1 MLSQAQRTAI
11 LELSAKGV
19 SKREIAQV
27 LRLSRPTVRKVLR
40 ENSTNVPEIQRAEK
54 AEPYREQILDLL
66 ISCKGNLVRVHEEL
80 VAGGAALSYP
90 ALTAFCRRQGIG
102 QTPAV
107 PAGQYHFEP
116 GVEMQ
121 HDTSPHEVEVG
132 GRKYKAQTAS
142 AVLCYSRMLFFQIN
156 PTFQR
161 FDCKVFL
168 TDALRY
174 MGGAP
179 ERVMIDNTH
188 VVVLRGTGREMI
200 PVPEMEAFGERFGFR
215 FVAHERGDANRSARV
230 ERPFSFIEN
239 NFLAGRTFASW
250 ADLNQQARQWC
261 DRVNS
266 TYKKHIRGVPREL
279 FAVERMHLKPLPAWI
294 PEVYRLHQ
302 RTVDVE
308 GYVSVNSIRYSVP
321 AAWIGH
327 RVEVRET
334 RDKIEIEMDA
344 RHIVTHA
351 RAVTPLSQRITLAAH
366 RPPRGEGVKR
376 SDPHP
381 EEKAIVE
388 AAPETALYVAALKQK
403 SRKVVALALRQ
414 LLRLLREYP
423 REPFLA
429 AVQEAARYGLYDLD
443 RLERMILR
451 RVARDYFLLLDPD
464 TDSHAEELEQLLKN
478 LKLRRMLG
486 VYDEQLRAAEKAQ
499 ASYSEFVAGL
509 LRAQW
514 HDRQESA
521 LEWRIRRANLPERW
535 SLESFPWS
543 RQPGVNRKQMR
554 AFAELDFV
562 AQHENLVLVG
572 PTGVGKTGLA
582 SGLLL
587 KALENGHRCQFI
599 RAQDLF
605 DEMYASLADRST
617 RRLLNRL
624 ARLDVLLIDEFGY
637 LNLKPEQS
645 NTFFKLME
653 ERYHRHSTIITTNLV
668 YDVWH
673 NFLGNKPMGRRTAE
687 PRAALLPHRD
697 HQWPFATRSPR

>member
-19 SKREIAQV
+19 SKHEIAQV
-27 LRLSRPTVRKVLR
+27 LRLSRLTVRKVLR
-40 ENSTNVPEIQRAEK
+40 SNSTNVPEIQRAEK
-54 AEPYREQILDLL
+54 AEPYREQILELL
-66 ISCKGNLVRVHEEL
+66 TSCKGNLVRVHEEL

-90 ALTAFCRRQGIG
+90 ALTGFCRRQGIG
-102 QTPAV
+102 QTPIV

-116 GVEMQ
+116 GVELQ
-121 HDTSPHEVEVG
+121 HDTSPHTVEVG

-142 AVLCYSRMLFFQIN
+142 AVLCYSRMLYFQIN

-174 MGGAP
+174 TGGAP

-200 PVPEMEAFGERFGFR
+200 PVPEMEAFAERFGFR
-215 FVAHERGDANRSARV
+215 FVAHAIGNANRSARV

-250 ADLNQQARQWC
+250 EALNQQARQWC
-261 DRVNS
+261 DKVNS
-266 TYKKHIRGVPREL
+266 TYKKHIRAVPREL
-279 FAVERMHLKPLPAWI
+279 FAVERLHLKPLPAWI

-321 AAWIGH
+321 VAWIGH

-351 RAVTPLSQRITLAAH
+351 RAVTPLSQRVTLAAH

-464 TDSHAEELEQLLKN
+464 TDSH
-478 LKLRRMLG
+478 
-486 VYDEQLRAAEKAQ
+486 D
-499 ASYSEFVAGL
+499 
-509 LRAQW
+509 
-514 HDRQESA
+514 
-521 LEWRIRRANLPERW
+521 
-535 SLESFPWS
+535 
-543 RQPGVNRKQMR
+543 
-554 AFAELDFV
+554 
-562 AQHENLVLVG
+562 
-572 PTGVGKTGLA
+572 
-582 SGLLL
+582 
-587 KALENGHRCQFI
+587 
-599 RAQDLF
+599 
-605 DEMYASLADRST
+605 
-617 RRLLNRL
+617 
-624 ARLDVLLIDEFGY
+624 
-637 LNLKPEQS
+637 
-645 NTFFKLME
+645 
-653 ERYHRHSTIITTNLV
+653 
-668 YDVWH
+668 
-673 NFLGNKPMGRRTAE
+673 
-687 PRAALLPHRD
+687 
-697 HQWPFATRSPR
+697 

>member
-19 SKREIAQV
+19 SKHEIAQG
-27 LRLSRPTVRKVLR
+27 LRVSRLTVRKVLR

-54 AEPYREQILDLL
+54 AEPYREQILELL
-66 ISCKGNLVRVHEEL
+66 TSCKGNLVRVHEEL

-90 ALTAFCRRQGIG
+90 ALTGFCRRQGIG
-102 QTPAV
+102 QTPIV
-107 PAGQYHFEP
+107 PSGQYHFEP

-121 HDTSPHEVEVG
+121 HDTSPHTVEVG

-168 TDALRY
+168 TDALRHA
-174 MGGAP
+174 GGAP

-200 PVPEMEAFGERFGFR
+200 PVPEMEAFAERLGFR
-215 FVAHERGDANRSARV
+215 FVAHAIGNANRSGRV

-239 NFLAGRTFASW
+239 NFLAGRAFASW
-250 ADLNQQARQWC
+250 EDLNQRARQWC
-261 DRVNS
+261 DQVNS
-266 TYKKHIRGVPREL
+266 TYKKHIRAVPREL

-321 AAWIGH
+321 VPWIGR

-334 RDKIEIEMDA
+334 KDKVEIELDA
-344 RHIVTHA
+344 RHIVAHV
-351 RAVTPLSQRITLAAH
+351 RAVTPQPQRITLAAH

-376 SDPHP
+376 DPHP

-403 SRKVVALALRQ
+403 GRKVVALALRQ

-429 AVQEAARYGLYDLD
+429 AVQEAAQYGLYDLD

-451 RVARDYFLLLDPD
+451 RVARDYFLLLD
-464 TDSHAEELEQLLKN
+464 TDS
-478 LKLRRMLG
+478 
-486 VYDEQLRAAEKAQ
+486 D
-499 ASYSEFVAGL
+499 S
-509 LRAQW
+509 
-514 HDRQESA
+514 HD
-521 LEWRIRRANLPERW
+521 
-535 SLESFPWS
+535 
-543 RQPGVNRKQMR
+543 
-554 AFAELDFV
+554 
-562 AQHENLVLVG
+562 
-572 PTGVGKTGLA
+572 
-582 SGLLL
+582 
-587 KALENGHRCQFI
+587 
-599 RAQDLF
+599 
-605 DEMYASLADRST
+605 
-617 RRLLNRL
+617 
-624 ARLDVLLIDEFGY
+624 
-637 LNLKPEQS
+637 
-645 NTFFKLME
+645 
-653 ERYHRHSTIITTNLV
+653 
-668 YDVWH
+668 
-673 NFLGNKPMGRRTAE
+673 
-687 PRAALLPHRD
+687 
-697 HQWPFATRSPR
+697 